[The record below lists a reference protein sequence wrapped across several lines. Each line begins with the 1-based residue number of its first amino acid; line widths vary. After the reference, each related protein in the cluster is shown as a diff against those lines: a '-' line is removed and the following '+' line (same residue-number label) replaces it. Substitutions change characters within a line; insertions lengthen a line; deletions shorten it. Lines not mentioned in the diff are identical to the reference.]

1 MSVVRN
7 IIFILLGLYIIYYVI
22 TIQIEKFPVLLV
34 PTIIVL
40 VAFAGLLIYKYLHV
54 KKNSMVQPWFW
65 IARQYPVL
73 VST

>member
-22 TIQIEKFPVLLV
+22 SIQIEKFPILLV

-40 VAFAGLLIYKYLHV
+40 VAFGGLLIYKYMQ
-54 KKNSMVQPWFW
+54 KRGK
-65 IARQYPVL
+65 R
-73 VST
+73 

>member
-7 IIFILLGLYIIYYVI
+7 IIFILLGLYIVYYVI

-40 VAFAGLLIYKYLHV
+40 VALAGLLIYKYMR
-54 KKNSMVQPWFW
+54 K
-65 IARQYPVL
+65 RGRR
-73 VST
+73 